1 MVLPPITAVNASL
14 THLAAQLRAQTIA
27 PSMTPVVP
35 TAPAISPVSGGSGFS
50 ELIRHGLTIVTHAEN
65 ISNADQRAFAS
76 GATDAPSLAQTMLAG
91 QKSNIAFQEMIG
103 IRNELARGYETLI
116 TMPV

>member
-1 MVLPPITAVNASL
+1 MALPPIVAANAAL
-14 THLAAQLRAQTIA
+14 THLSTQLRAETLPPQINA
-27 PSMTPVVP
+27 SA
-35 TAPAISPVSGGSGFS
+35 APASSVPGTGFS
-50 ELIRHGLTIVTHAEN
+50 DLIRNGLAVVTHAQDV
-65 ISNADQRAFAS
+65 SSADQQAFAA
-76 GATDAPSLAQTMLAG
+76 GAPNAPSLAQTMLAG

>member
-1 MVLPPITAVNASL
+1 MALPPIAAASASL
-14 THLAAQLRAQTIA
+14 AQLATQLRAETVPSPINGNPLPVPGA
-27 PSMTPVVP
+27 PRT
-35 TAPAISPVSGGSGFS
+35 GFS
-50 ELIRHGLTIVTHAEN
+50 DLIRNGLAIVTHAQDV
-65 ISNADQRAFAS
+65 SSADHRAFAA
-76 GATDAPSLAQTMLAG
+76 GAPNAPSLAQTMLAG

>member
-1 MVLPPITAVNASL
+1 MVLSSITAVNASL
-14 THLAAQLRAQTIA
+14 AHLAEQLRAETTTPA
-27 PSMTPVVP
+27 PGAVS
-35 TAPAISPVSGGSGFS
+35 ASSPSTGTGFS
-50 ELIRHGLTIVTHAEN
+50 ALIKNGLDIVTHAEN
-65 ISNADQRAFAS
+65 ISSADQRLFAS

-116 TMPV
+116 SMPV